1 MSARMVILLAC
12 LSAFWIFGLLG
23 QLHSGEAMMR
33 YLALSLALVA
43 IGVWRWRP
51 QPAMRRRFRDR
62 RRPPQQ

>member
-1 MSARMVILLAC
+1 MVVLLAC
-12 LSAFWIFGLLG
+12 LSACWIFGLLG

-43 IGVWRWRP
+43 FGVWRWRP

-62 RRPPQQ
+62 IQNPSS